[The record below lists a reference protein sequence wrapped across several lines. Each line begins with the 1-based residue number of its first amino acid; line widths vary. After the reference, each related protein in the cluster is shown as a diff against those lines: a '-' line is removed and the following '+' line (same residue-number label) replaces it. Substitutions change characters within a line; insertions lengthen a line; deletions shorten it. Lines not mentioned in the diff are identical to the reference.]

1 MLKKSLITF
10 SSLIGLSSISMAAD
24 FNDYQDSAGA
34 TLLPI
39 IFLVFFAIYIFISVR
54 YIMSQQSL
62 SNAYS
67 DANQTD
73 KISGAWFWTQ
83 LIPLWNMVAII
94 VCVTKISEQAKTFSQ
109 NTGIKATYNPTLFYC
124 YFGISFLSMIPL
136 IGLVAIL
143 ASFILWI
150 IFWVNLSS
158 SKKQVLEHISQR
170 LLI

>member
-1 MLKKSLITF
+1 MFKNLLIIF
-10 SSLIGLSSISMAAD
+10 SSLTGLSSIAMAAD
-24 FNDYQDSAGA
+24 YNNYQNSAGA
-34 TLLPI
+34 ILLPI
-39 IFLVFFAIYIFISVR
+39 IIFLIFFAIYIFISVR

-83 LIPLWNMVAII
+83 LVPLWNMVAII
-94 VCVTKISEQAKTFSQ
+94 VCVTKISEQAKTFSK
-109 NTGIKATYNPTLFYC
+109 NTGATAIYNPTLFYC

-158 SKKQVLEHISQR
+158 SKKQVLDHMSQKC
-170 LLI
+170 